1 MALGE
6 VLNLVIGHVYMLQGK
21 KRLQTTDIRDFRFR
35 ISSYEIN
42 QVTQNDVI
50 LPITNLTIFT
60 KYLLISF

>member
-6 VLNLVIGHVYMLQGK
+6 VLNLVIGYVYMLQGK
-21 KRLQTTDIRDFRFR
+21 KRLQTTDIRDFRVR